1 MKNMVFTVIAILLL
15 LATVLPAMA
24 ERYTEEFDFTVNNYE
39 DTDVFVSYAVY
50 QWDYPSYR
58 VQGWYKIEP
67 GNSKRFTAPSYVG
80 NYGRGFHLRMERNG
94 EEIIP
99 HDANRETV
107 FHRRSVNLRSAE
119 ELLYHPHEVHDIRG
133 WDWETRTQNVEM
145 DIEEAFAYWVE
156 RLPRHPLF
164 VTHFISFDELVDSIA
179 KFGAD
184 RTSKALAQPL
194 YFRDAGGAVPDLERI
209 IVAIAQGEDTVSL
222 ENYIGEFPVPREG
235 SSPTEGLEMGRY
247 WSYGRFE
254 ADYYYDIGSRSDSY
268 ITHSVTI
275 DGLPLDPRKRWDN
288 GGSPLPPVPNLGG
301 NKFIIL
307 SQYGNTCG
315 PTSLEMV
322 LHYYG
327 ERATMEDIWRAGD
340 IDTVAWGT
348 WPGEMKLALNEL
360 GVPAHLYDED
370 TEGYRNDP
378 FERLR
383 RYVDGNRPPCI
394 LIRYLDEEGDI
405 AYHWVV
411 VVGYRYLS
419 DGKIDEYL
427 LADPHGKFRW
437 ENREDLDKFW
447 GFKHIQ
453 DSPGSRIINR
463 ANYWE
468 GGFDPVDFWTDA
480 AVDLATD
487 PYTAIV
493 PRSAPTKHP
502 KNYRTEYGPNGETD
516 EERSGPRGYYKVKG
530 EAKVAAGLLN
540 FLTFGLVGKEATRD
554 WSETI
559 YFDEPF
565 DFYTVSAIKLF
576 SWGGGANLKGHE
588 RVGDLGVKIWGRVED
603 GALIR
608 GELDVMV
615 RPYFDTDKDRS
626 RIISELIEAPSLG
639 VSARLETS
647 LLPNY
652 PNPFNPE
659 TWIPYQLSEPAEVTV
674 SVYSVD
680 GTLVRRLS
688 LGWMPSGVYRSR
700 SRAAYWDGRNASG
713 ESVASGVYFYTLRAG
728 DFSATRKLVIRK

>member
-1 MKNMVFTVIAILLL
+1 MKTKRTVFTVIAVLLL

-24 ERYTEEFDFTVNNYE
+24 QSTEDFDFTVNNYG
-39 DTDVFVSYAVY
+39 DTDVFVSYAVRDR
-50 QWDYPSYR
+50 QDYSR

-67 GNSKRFTAPSYVG
+67 GNSKRFSAPGYVG
-80 NYGRGFHLRMERNG
+80 RYGRGFSLRMERNG

-99 HDANRETV
+99 HDANWESV
-107 FHRRSVNLRSAE
+107 AQGRSVNLRRAE
-119 ELLYHPHEVHDIRG
+119 EFLYHPHEAHDIHG

-145 DIEEAFAYWVE
+145 DIEEAYADFDDVVRW
-156 RLPRHPLF
+156 PF
-164 VTHFISFDELVDSIA
+164 SFDQMVDLVA
-179 KFGAD
+179 EFGAD
-184 RTSKALAQPL
+184 GAWQGIKRLLFSLDL
-194 YFRDAGGAVPDLERI
+194 GGGTTMERI
-209 IVAIAQGEDTVSL
+209 IVAIDQGEDTVFV
-222 ENYIGEFPVPREG
+222 ENYIGQFPVPVEG

-247 WSYGRFE
+247 WSYGRIVV
-254 ADYYYDIGSRSDSY
+254 DTYYDIGSRSGSY

-275 DGLPLDPRKRWDN
+275 DGLPLDPRERFDN
-288 GGSPLPPVPNLGG
+288 GGFLLPPVPNLGG

-327 ERATMEDIWRAGD
+327 ERVTMKDIWRAGD
-340 IDTVAWGT
+340 IDTVARGT

-370 TEGYRNDP
+370 TAGYRNDP

-419 DGKIDEYL
+419 DGEIDEYL

-437 ENREDLDKFW
+437 ESREDLDKFW

-453 DSPGSRIINR
+453 DSPGSRKINR

-468 GGFDPVDFWTDA
+468 GGFDAADFWTDA
-480 AVDLATD
+480 AVDLASD

-502 KNYRTEYGPNGETD
+502 KNYRTEYGWNGETD
-516 EERSGPRGYYKVKG
+516 EERSGPKGYYKVKG
-530 EAKVAAGLLN
+530 KAKAAAGLLN
-540 FLTFGLVGKEATRD
+540 FLTLGLVGKEATRD
-554 WSETI
+554 WSKTI

-576 SWGGGANLKGHE
+576 SWGGWANLQGHE

-603 GALIR
+603 GAVIR

-626 RIISELIEAPSLG
+626 RIHTEVIGAPSRV
-639 VSARLETS
+639 VSTR

-659 TWIPYQLSEPAEVTV
+659 TWIPYQLSDPAEVTV
-674 SVYSVD
+674 SIYSVD
-680 GTLVRRLS
+680 GKLVRTLE
-688 LGWMPSGVYRSR
+688 LGQLPAGVYSDKD
-700 SRAAYWDGRNASG
+700 RAAYWDGRNAAG